1 MNDENYGR
9 WITLKEEMMACSG
22 CEFSSENRILDSG
35 DRSARIMIVN
45 DRPTDKECEENLMF
59 CDTVG
64 EYVDGMLT
72 LVGIPPQSV
81 YKTALVNCAG
91 DGVLKSEYI
100 GACIK
105 CLRNQ
110 FKLVRPEI
118 VICLGSRVAKT
129 LIGDDFVLSRDH
141 GKMINKGKV
150 MFMGVPHPSSIKY
163 NSATRD
169 VILGDFINLQEFCK
183 TYPEFRNL

>member
-1 MNDENYGR
+1 MNDENYGI

-22 CEFSSENRILDSG
+22 CYLKSDNRILDSG
-35 DRSARIMIVN
+35 DRTARIMIVN
-45 DRPTDKECEENLMF
+45 DRPSDTECQTGNMF
-59 CDTVG
+59 SGTVG
-64 EYVDGMLT
+64 EYVDGMLS
-72 LVGIPPQSV
+72 LIGISPDSV
-81 YKTALVNCAG
+81 YKTALVNCASSET
-91 DGVLKSEYI
+91 LKSEAI
-100 GACIK
+100 NICIK

-118 VICLGSRVAKT
+118 VICLGSRVSKV

-163 NSATRD
+163 NDDVRD
-169 VILGDFINLQEFCK
+169 AILGDFMVLQEFCK